1 MPRPYQW
8 IGGLAGGWLSTVVSA
23 SSLPDSA
30 WPPAL
35 DLDHVLVQ
43 TSLLTR
49 HFDPDPE
56 HINQQKLISIELHNP
71 DRWLTGAAWFKN
83 SFDQPT
89 WYVYAGREFPL
100 WQVAGE
106 INIRAKLTGGL
117 LRGYKGE
124 YRDKIPL
131 NHFEIAPALLPSIG
145 VQWGRVESDLIIF
158 GTAGMMVTAGLRF

>member
-1 MPRPYQW
+1 MPRYYQW
-8 IGGLAGGWLSTVVSA
+8 VGGVAGVWLSTTVSA
-23 SSLPDSA
+23 FSLPDWS
-30 WPPAL
+30 PTLAL
-35 DLDHVLVQ
+35 DHTLVQ

-49 HFDPDPE
+49 HFDPDPD
-56 HINQQKLISIELHNP
+56 HINQQQLASIELHNP

-89 WYVYAGREFPL
+89 WYFYVGREFPL
-100 WQVAGE
+100 WQFSEGVK
-106 INIRAKLTGGL
+106 IRAKLTGGL